1 MRAGAGE
8 GASDEMRSLTASLSG
23 LPPEQRRP
31 LVMAA
36 LYGYTANEISEIDDI
51 PVGTAK
57 SRIRSALLKLRA
69 EREVPDE
76 H

>member
-1 MRAGAGE
+1 MTE
-8 GASDEMRSLTASLSG
+8 NLSG

-31 LVMAA
+31 LVLAA
-36 LYGYTANEISEIDDI
+36 LYGYTASEISEIDDI

-69 EREVPDE
+69 EREVSDE
-76 H
+76 R